1 MKGEIVMPIATQN
14 RTPDTDII
22 EMSGKWVYTNPPEKK
37 RLDINGTVYR
47 VKEGKYGTKS
57 GLDYI
62 IVENTKTGEVGMIFQ
77 GTQGQKDGGR
87 DIITDATLPGNIPD
101 AQLLA
106 ADEAYKEM
114 SKKYDIKYVGGNSLG
129 GGLSNYVASNNDVK
143 SVTYN
148 PAILPDGEYAQK
160 NPDIT
165 NYMSEYDPL
174 TIRGCGS
181 AG

>member
-1 MKGEIVMPIATQN
+1 MATIEKLK
-14 RTPDTDII
+14 TSDLDII
-22 EMSGKWVYTNPPEKK
+22 ELSGK
-37 RLDINGTVYR
+37 TVYDEPKR
-47 VKEGKYGTKS
+47 GTSIHVNGDTNVYKVKEGVYNTKS

-62 IVENTKTGEVGMIFQ
+62 IVENKETGEVGMIFQ

-174 TIRGCGS
+174 TLG
-181 AG
+181 